1 MTPDRLP
8 SSIGGTA
15 ESNVSRRT
23 FLKTSAAIGGG
34 LLLSVTTAKATSG
47 ADAANSGAF
56 KPDAFIRIDRSGQV
70 TLIIPQVEM
79 GQGTYTSLP
88 MLIAEE
94 LEVGLEHVRVEHAP
108 ADDGL
113 YGNSLLGFQAT
124 GGSTSVRAFWEPLR
138 RAGATARSMLVAAA
152 AAGWQAP
159 PNSCHAEG
167 GEVIHAPT
175 ARRIAYGALVD
186 VAATLPVPDKVPLKE
201 PKDFKV
207 IGTAAKRL
215 DARDKVNGKA
225 IYGIDVAV
233 PGMKIAAVAASPVIG
248 GRLARV
254 DDRKASAVKGVRQ
267 IVRLDNAVA
276 VIADHMWAAQKGLA
290 ALDIVWDEGENAHV
304 STADIVKRLVDA
316 ANGPAVV
323 AKSEG
328 DVARAMARAAKTV
341 EAVYE
346 APFLAHATMEPINCT
361 AHVRKDGCDVWVGTQ
376 VVTRARAA
384 AAEVAGLP
392 LEKVQIHNQLL
403 GGGFGRRLDVDYVT
417 QAVLI
422 ARQAGFPVKV
432 IWSREED
439 IQHDVYRPYYYDRL
453 AAGLDEK
460 GLPIAWSHRVVG
472 SSVEARWAPEAVV
485 NGLDSDAVEGA
496 SGPYAIPN
504 VLVDYVRQEPPSGLT
519 TGWWRGV
526 GLTHNAFMVEG
537 FIDELAAATG
547 NDPVAYR
554 RMLLKE
560 SPRMTAALD
569 LAAEKAGWHNP
580 LPAGVGRGVSVMF
593 GFETYIAQIAEVAVA
608 RDGRPRVRRVVCAV
622 DCGRTV
628 NPDTIRAQIEGGVI
642 FGLTAA
648 LYGEITLEKG
658 RVMQGNFDSYPM
670 MRIDEAP
677 AIEVHIINSDA
688 APGGVG
694 EPGTSAIAP
703 AVVNAIFAVTGKR
716 LRRLPIKSEDLR
728 SAQGDGTHPAPH

>member
-1 MTPDRLP
+1 
-8 SSIGGTA
+8 
-15 ESNVSRRT
+15 
-23 FLKTSAAIGGG
+23 
-34 LLLSVTTAKATSG
+34 
-47 ADAANSGAF
+47 
-56 KPDAFIRIDRSGQV
+56 
-70 TLIIPQVEM
+70 M

-94 LEVGLEHVRVEHAP
+94 LEVELEHVRVEHAP

-124 GGSTSVRAFWEPLR
+124 GGSTSVRVFWEPLR

-159 PNSCHAEG
+159 PTSCRAES
-167 GEVIHAPT
+167 GEVIHLPT
-175 ARRIAYGALVD
+175 GRRIAYGALVD

-201 PKDFKV
+201 PKDFKL

-248 GRLARV
+248 GKLARV
-254 DDRKASAVKGVRQ
+254 DDSKAMHVKGVRQ

-304 STADIVKRLVDA
+304 STADIVKQLVDA

-323 AKSEG
+323 AKNEG
-328 DVARAMARAAKTV
+328 DVARAMASAAKTV
-341 EAVYE
+341 EAIYE

-361 AHVRKDGCDVWVGTQ
+361 AHVRKDGCDIWVGTQ

-384 AAEVAGLP
+384 AAAGRRPPARESPDPQSSSRRRFRPSARRRLRHPGGSDRQTGRFSRESHLEPRRGYSARRLSP
-392 LEKVQIHNQLL
+392 LLLRPPCRRPGRKGFAGRLEPPRRRLL
-403 GGGFGRRLDVDYVT
+403 GRSPLGAGGFG
-417 QAVLI
+417 
-422 ARQAGFPVKV
+422 
-432 IWSREED
+432 
-439 IQHDVYRPYYYDRL
+439 
-453 AAGLDEK
+453 
-460 GLPIAWSHRVVG
+460 
-472 SSVEARWAPEAVV
+472 

-496 SGPYAIPN
+496 AGPYAFPN
-504 VLVDYVRQEPPSGLT
+504 ILVDYVRQEPPPGLT

-526 GLTHNAFMVEG
+526 GMTHNAFMVEG
-537 FIDELAAATG
+537 FIDELAAATR

-554 RMLLKE
+554 RMLLE
-560 SPRMTAALD
+560 RNPRMTAALD
-569 LAAEKAGWHNP
+569 LAAEKAGWGQP

-593 GFETYIAQIAEVAVA
+593 GFETYIAQVAEVAVA
-608 RDGRPRVRRVVCAV
+608 KDGQVRVRRVVCAV

-628 NPDTIRAQIEGGVI
+628 NPDTIKAQIEGGII

-658 RVMQGNFDSYPM
+658 RVMQSNFDTYPM

-677 AIEVHIINSDA
+677 AIEVYIINSDA

-703 AVVNAIFAVTGKR
+703 AVVNAIFAATGKR
-716 LRRLPIKSEDLR
+716 LRRLPIKPEDLR
-728 SAQGDGTHPAPH
+728 SA